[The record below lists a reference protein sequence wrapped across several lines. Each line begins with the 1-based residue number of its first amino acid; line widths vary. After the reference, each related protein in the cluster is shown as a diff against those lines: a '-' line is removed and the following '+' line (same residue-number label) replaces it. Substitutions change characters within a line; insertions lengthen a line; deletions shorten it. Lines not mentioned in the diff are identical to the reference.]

1 MTFSTKRV
9 LSARFSRSSG
19 HDGRTNGFTLIEM
32 LIVIAIAAILAAVAV
47 PSFRTMNR
55 NMAVRG
61 AADEL
66 VAGIQFARSEAIRTN
81 QPVLLLLDG
90 RSWQVFNDTDG
101 SRTLTGDEVLLRV
114 GSYSELINAQ
124 AATSWFEFSPTGTT
138 TLSTGTFPAGVC
150 LTTTDTPPIQ
160 RRVLFPARAASPVI
174 QASCS

>member
-1 MTFSTKRV
+1 MTFFTKRA
-9 LSARFSRSSG
+9 LSARFSRSSSHRAG
-19 HDGRTNGFTLIEM
+19 GFTLIEM

-81 QPVLLLLDG
+81 QPVFLSLNG
-90 RSWQVFNDTDG
+90 RDWQVSNG
-101 SRTLTGDEVLLRV
+101 GGVLLRT

-124 AATSWFEFSPTGTT
+124 PVVLRFEFSPTGTT
-138 TLSTGTFPAGVC
+138 TLPAGGFPAPII
-150 LTTTDTPPIQ
+150 LTTADIPPIQ
-160 RRVLFPARAASPVI
+160 RQILFPARAASPVI
-174 QASCS
+174 QAN